1 MKYLSQTQNLLS
13 SIMIKDVFDILIIAV
28 LTYFLIIFI
37 KKTKSF
43 FILNIF
49 ILLFGLNFIAQKFDL
64 SLTRQLFEPLLTL
77 FIAIFVIVF
86 QQEIRKFFKWIS
98 SGRLTSFSKSLD
110 LPKNN
115 IQTIVKAV
123 FNMRDQHVGA
133 IIVFP
138 GEFPL
143 DDLLEGGFP
152 LNGKISAALIQSI
165 FDSSSP
171 GHDGAILIEGSE
183 IKMFGLHLPLAR
195 DFTEYKKV
203 GTRHRA
209 AAGITEGTDAMAIVV
224 SEERGEV
231 SISSKGIL
239 KKVKTPEELVDIIA
253 KFTGQEEKV
262 LQVNKNILYKIF
274 IKNVLYKTMAIIFA
288 LSFWYFLS
296 YKTGIVKMEYSV
308 PIEYRF
314 VNNNLIIK
322 TSVPDSVNITVTGN
336 NRDVAKLKPENI
348 KVVVDASDF
357 ILGENISKIQE
368 SNIQTPSYIQLNNFT
383 PKTVKTRTEEKDKVE
398 DKQVEVKI

>member
-1 MKYLSQTQNLLS
+1 MEYISQVQNLLS
-13 SIMIKDVFDILIIAV
+13 SILIKDIFDILIIAACV
-28 LTYFLIIFI
+28 YFITIFI
-37 KKTKSF
+37 KQTRSF
-43 FILNIF
+43 FILGAF
-49 ILLFGLNFIAQKFDL
+49 VLLFGLNFIAQKFDL

-98 SGRLTSFSKSLD
+98 SGRLTSFSKTLA
-110 LPKNN
+110 LPTNN
-115 IQTIVKAV
+115 IQTVVRAV
-123 FNMRDQHVGA
+123 FNMAEQHVGA

-138 GEFPL
+138 GQFPL
-143 DDLLEGGFP
+143 DDLIEGGFP

-171 GHDGAILIEGSE
+171 GHDGAMLIEGSE

-195 DFTEYKKV
+195 EFTEYRRV

-231 SISSKGIL
+231 SVSSKGVL
-239 KKVKTPEELVDIIA
+239 KKVKTPEELANIIA

-262 LQVNKNILYKIF
+262 LSKNKNILYRLF
-274 IKNVLYKTMAIIFA
+274 IKNAAYKTVSIVFA
-288 LSFWYFLS
+288 LSFWYFSS
-296 YKTGIVKMEYSV
+296 YKTGIVKVEYSV

-314 VNNNLIIK
+314 VSSDLVIK
-322 TSVPDSVNITVTGN
+322 TSTPDSVSVTITGN
-336 NRDVAKLKPENI
+336 NRDVAKLKTESI
-348 KVVVDASDF
+348 KVIVDASKFVVGDNTST
-357 ILGENISKIQE
+357 IREDNIE
-368 SNIQTPSYIQLNNFT
+368 TPSYIELNNFT
-383 PKTVKTRTEEKDKVE
+383 PKTVKTRTEEKE
-398 DKQVEVKI
+398 